1 MNNKEKRRYWQKH
14 IESQQA
20 SGLTQVAYCT
30 QHHLK
35 PGAFGYWKAQFAPKA
50 RSNRLLPLMIQQ
62 GSMVSIYA
70 PGGIRI
76 EASLDAAVQLLPS
89 ILARAEAIQ

>member
-1 MNNKEKRRYWQKH
+1 MNNKEKRRYWQQH

-35 PGAFGYWKAQFAPKA
+35 PGAFGYWKAQFSPNV
-50 RSNRLLPLMIQQ
+50 SSSRLLPIKIQH
-62 GSMVSIYA
+62 GSMVSIYV
-70 PGGIRI
+70 PGGVRI
-76 EASLDAAVQLLPS
+76 EASLDAVVQLLPS
-89 ILARAEAIQ
+89 ILTRTEAIQ